1 MKKIRTKFLPL
12 LLALV
17 TILSLLPTSAFAA
30 SKTGSGIQITQNQAY
45 WSTRLLAN
53 GTPYSYRPPLADGK
67 LVYCMDSGLGYH
79 YATKSFLDSF
89 TWTSGSG
96 ADADAVLQSA
106 ITNSGLSEMDAMTIE
121 NVKWMMTYLNDCKAS
136 NVGQL
141 FMAVQTYVWENQSYK
156 GEPGGDGDAGG
167 YANADTYEL
176 YLSLIDDLLAKKA
189 AEDAE
194 FLKQI
199 EAYKAQGI
207 EASIVEDASAKWAV
221 FAISSNRKNQS
232 FFNYYGPRKLSVG
245 EAKPD
250 QPEQPTGGTGK
261 ITLKKTAAGTLKG
274 LPGARYSIYFNGQI
288 VGSDVTGESGEL
300 HIEDAATGLWT
311 FVETAAPSGY
321 CLDPTPKSVYVDV
334 SEGDREY
341 TVAAVNYAMPSMIIY
356 KEDAQTSA
364 PVPGTVLSVKS
375 VTGAYSTSVKIGESG
390 SATLEGL
397 EPGVYVVSEESVPEP
412 YILSNT
418 EQTVALRPGKTTEVH
433 FQDYKKPGL
442 EILKKNIANMDPIP
456 DMTYKVE
463 QIDGSFETTVT
474 TDLRGRAFLADLPVG
489 SYRISE
495 VGGPSNVILSEIP
508 QVIYLEAGCT
518 RTVTFFNAIKPT
530 LTVLKQ
536 NSVTSD
542 PLPGAKLHIYY
553 ASDNTSTGEMHDLGV
568 FYSNEEGK
576 VILTDAERG
585 WYKIVEESCPQGFGF
600 LDGEAVQEFYL
611 EENTSKTVIIRN
623 VPLSALVGFKYDT
636 KTGKGIPGCR
646 FELRYLSGNTSGTG
660 GTVIGTYVTGPNGAF
675 TVTGL
680 KKGTYICEEV
690 SSDGNHI
697 IDSEPQ
703 TVWISGEDQDVV
715 IIRFGNSPFGSLLI
729 TKLSD
734 DNKRSP
740 IPNTDFLLT
749 YSDGT
754 FVGNDNG
761 IYTTNAAGEILV
773 DGLEPGVTIIVRE
786 VRAAAG
792 FLLDESPQHIQ
803 IKSGETVHLQ
813 FLNKP
818 LGNLIIKKNSS
829 APTQEAVPGAEFEIT
844 YADGSYVDA
853 AGGTISSNGRY
864 VTDEHGEIRISGIVG
879 TVVVTEI
886 KSGPGYQL
894 DEANRTQTVT
904 INPGDTQ
911 TLQFYNTPI
920 SKVEFIKVDEND
932 RSVRIPDTTIEVRR
946 LDGALVTTLVT
957 SESGQAF
964 AQLEDG
970 SYYAVETVANPK
982 YQLDSITGYGYAT
995 TVGSCWLAPLVEAGE
1010 GVNMSFLVKRQS
1022 KEKILSK
1029 IAQTTMVNRS
1039 RMRDVGDTRQDYEE
1053 LDSAINSGLYLKDVM
1068 NRQGEDFYYMHTLIE
1083 VTAPDPETLEQRA
1096 TEVEKLCVSVDMIAR
1111 RCDYKNEQAF
1121 LSSLPIL
1128 ALDPDI
1134 ERKARRNALTSGV
1147 AAAFPF
1153 ASYELSDHNG
1163 IFLGLNLYNR
1173 SPVFLDPY
1181 DDYKYTNGNW
1191 WIGGSTGA
1199 GKTVTLQCL
1208 GGRLRQQGKRVIII
1222 APKKGHE
1229 FRPLCEKLGGLYL
1242 RMSPSSKDCPNLMA
1256 IRRKSLDSYAKLK
1269 NIAARDDSVLADK
1282 ISQLIIWFAL
1292 KKKDLSEED
1301 KSRLDSSLVEVYGRY
1316 GITFD
1321 NSSIVDEN
1329 GDFRTMPIISDW
1341 YDVLSQN
1348 PDTRYLSV
1356 VLSRYVTGS
1365 AAAMAS
1371 RNSID
1376 LDNKYIVL
1384 DLSGM
1389 PDDMIADGT
1398 FWATSIAYDLIM
1410 SCESDLSAL
1419 LADELWSLVGATAN
1433 PQAAGFVLEMVK
1445 TIRGLGGIAVTSTQG
1460 MQDLFGLDGGSYGKG
1475 ILDASRIK
1483 LVMQMEE
1490 QEARLIQDKLN
1501 LSEDEVRQIT
1511 RFRRG
1516 EGLLCIG
1523 YNHVPVAFHTTPK
1536 EYEAITTS
1544 PTDLRRGRSEYG
1556 DE

>member
-1 MKKIRTKFLPL
+1 MQVKKKPRNAAAKKIHKVPPKEKRTKKEQTEQPL
-12 LLALV
+12 LKRV
-17 TILSLLPTSAFAA
+17 IF
-30 SKTGSGIQITQNQAY
+30 GEE
-45 WSTRLLAN
+45 
-53 GTPYSYRPPLADGK
+53 RP
-67 LVYCMDSGLGYH
+67 
-79 YATKSFLDSF
+79 
-89 TWTSGSG
+89 
-96 ADADAVLQSA
+96 
-106 ITNSGLSEMDAMTIE
+106 
-121 NVKWMMTYLNDCKAS
+121 
-136 NVGQL
+136 
-141 FMAVQTYVWENQSYK
+141 
-156 GEPGGDGDAGG
+156 
-167 YANADTYEL
+167 
-176 YLSLIDDLLAKKA
+176 DL
-189 AEDAE
+189 
-194 FLKQI
+194 
-199 EAYKAQGI
+199 
-207 EASIVEDASAKWAV
+207 
-221 FAISSNRKNQS
+221 
-232 FFNYYGPRKLSVG
+232 
-245 EAKPD
+245 
-250 QPEQPTGGTGK
+250 
-261 ITLKKTAAGTLKG
+261 
-274 LPGARYSIYFNGQI
+274 
-288 VGSDVTGESGEL
+288 
-300 HIEDAATGLWT
+300 
-311 FVETAAPSGY
+311 
-321 CLDPTPKSVYVDV
+321 
-334 SEGDREY
+334 
-341 TVAAVNYAMPSMIIY
+341 
-356 KEDAQTSA
+356 
-364 PVPGTVLSVKS
+364 
-375 VTGAYSTSVKIGESG
+375 
-390 SATLEGL
+390 
-397 EPGVYVVSEESVPEP
+397 
-412 YILSNT
+412 T
-418 EQTVALRPGKTTEVH
+418 E
-433 FQDYKKPGL
+433 
-442 EILKKNIANMDPIP
+442 
-456 DMTYKVE
+456 
-463 QIDGSFETTVT
+463 
-474 TDLRGRAFLADLPVG
+474 
-489 SYRISE
+489 
-495 VGGPSNVILSEIP
+495 
-508 QVIYLEAGCT
+508 LEAGST
-518 RTVTFFNAIKPT
+518 TILDILAPTTV
-530 LTVLKQ
+530 
-536 NSVTSD
+536 
-542 PLPGAKLHIYY
+542 
-553 ASDNTSTGEMHDLGV
+553 
-568 FYSNEEGK
+568 
-576 VILTDAERG
+576 
-585 WYKIVEESCPQGFGF
+585 
-600 LDGEAVQEFYL
+600 
-611 EENTSKTVIIRN
+611 
-623 VPLSALVGFKYDT
+623 DT
-636 KTGKGIPGCR
+636 KSKD
-646 FELRYLSGNTSGTG
+646 
-660 GTVIGTYVTGPNGAF
+660 
-675 TVTGL
+675 
-680 KKGTYICEEV
+680 YIV
-690 SSDGNHI
+690 
-697 IDSEPQ
+697 
-703 TVWISGEDQDVV
+703 
-715 IIRFGNSPFGSLLI
+715 
-729 TKLSD
+729 
-734 DNKRSP
+734 
-740 IPNTDFLLT
+740 
-749 YSDGT
+749 
-754 FVGNDNG
+754 
-761 IYTTNAAGEILV
+761 V
-773 DGLEPGVTIIVRE
+773 DGVY
-786 VRAAAG
+786 
-792 FLLDESPQHIQ
+792 H
-803 IKSGETVHLQ
+803 
-813 FLNKP
+813 
-818 LGNLIIKKNSS
+818 
-829 APTQEAVPGAEFEIT
+829 T
-844 YADGSYVDA
+844 YLY
-853 AGGTISSNGRY
+853 
-864 VTDEHGEIRISGIVG
+864 
-879 TVVVTEI
+879 
-886 KSGPGYQL
+886 
-894 DEANRTQTVT
+894 
-904 INPGDTQ
+904 
-911 TLQFYNTPI
+911 
-920 SKVEFIKVDEND
+920 
-932 RSVRIPDTTIEVRR
+932 
-946 LDGALVTTLVT
+946 
-957 SESGQAF
+957 
-964 AQLEDG
+964 
-970 SYYAVETVANPK
+970 
-982 YQLDSITGYGYAT
+982 ITGYGYAT

-1121 LSSLPIL
+1121 LSSLPIQ

-1256 IRRKSLDSYAKLK
+1256 IRRKSLDSYARLK
-1269 NIAARDDSVLADK
+1269 NIAVRDDSVLADK

-1371 RNSID
+1371 RNNID

-1544 PTDLRRGRSEYG
+1544 PTDLRRGRSEHG